1 MLPISRRVRWF
12 LMILKASTIWMRLGN
27 AVVASVVVASVV
39 VASVVFLA
47 SAFFVVLIAST
58 VSGVLIASIVAV
70 VPVVSS
76 FLTKTVIAYRKELLH
91 ELLQELFSIGVDIR
105 DKWQCI
111 RLR

>member
-39 VASVVFLA
+39 VASVVVASVVFLA
-47 SAFFVVLIAST
+47 SVFFVVLIAST

-76 FLTKTVIAYRKELLH
+76 FLTKTVVAYRKELLH
-91 ELLQELFSIGVDIR
+91 ELLQGFFFSTRVDIR
-105 DKWQCI
+105 DK
-111 RLR
+111 